1 MPAQET
7 SLAAFPT
14 LLLLLPF
21 FSALVLLLGHRLL
34 KGAGVYLSLFSAA
47 ACFVVSLL
55 MLGSTNPAEAVPL
68 LPFLEVG
75 KFRFAIDALLDQQCR
90 GMLFIVTSIGLL
102 VHIFSLGYMKD
113 DPGRVRFFGSLS
125 LFMFSMTGIVL
136 AGNLIMMF
144 IFWEL
149 VGVSSY
155 LLIGHWFEKPSA
167 AEASKKAFLTNR
179 IGDFGFM
186 IGILMLFAANHGNV
200 SFAGEDGL
208 RAALSGGTLQHIAQT
223 QGTYMTIA
231 VLCLFMGAVG
241 KSAQF
246 PLHVW
251 LPDAMEGPTPVSA
264 LIHAATMV
272 AAGVYMLVRV
282 AFLIEAS
289 PVAAQTIA
297 WIGGITALMAALM
310 ATQQNDIKRVL
321 AYSTLSQ
328 LGYMVMAVGL
338 FAMQHAGAHQEAV
351 PGHPA
356 MFHLYTH
363 AFFKAMLFLG
373 AGAVIHA
380 CHHEQDMWKMGGLM
394 KHMPVTFV
402 TFALGTAS
410 LMGLPFVTSGF
421 WSKEAIL
428 GVAFEVKGGS
438 PLFWIGVGT
447 ALLTA
452 FYMTRLF
459 VVAFLGKPRSDSA
472 HHAVEAPVVML
483 LPLLALGLLTLVSA
497 VPGIARLLEA
507 MKPHHAEEHAT
518 VMIASI
524 AALVIG
530 AGGAF
535 KLYRGKDRDPVRIP
549 LFANKFYFDE
559 IYAVLVRVLQ
569 DSLAWVIA
577 GLDRLIVD
585 GLFSRLP
592 AFVARRAGAA
602 ARVLQ
607 GGHLQAYTFL
617 LGLGVL
623 LVIYVVVFVLPAPGH

>member
-1 MPAQET
+1 MPDQE
-7 SLAAFPT
+7 AALLPS
-14 LLLLLPF
+14 LLLLLPLF
-21 FSALVLLLGHRLL
+21 TALTILLGHKLL
-34 KGAGVYLSLFSAA
+34 KGACVFLSVASAA
-47 ACFVVSLL
+47 ICFVISVALL
-55 MLGSTNPAEAVPL
+55 HSQLSTPVL
-68 LPFLEVG
+68 LPFLSVG
-75 KFRFAIDALLDQQCR
+75 DITIAIDALIDQQSR
-90 GMLFIVTSIGLL
+90 GMMLIVTSIGLL
-102 VHIFSLGYMKD
+102 VHVFSLGYMKED
-113 DPGRVRFFGSLS
+113 AGKVRFFGALS

-149 VGVSSY
+149 VGLSSY
-155 LLIGHWFEKPSA
+155 LLIGHWFDKASA
-167 AEASKKAFLTNR
+167 ADASKKAFLTNR

-200 SFAGEDGL
+200 NFVGDEGLMNSFQNGNL
-208 RAALSGGTLQHIAQT
+208 HHLMTSQPWFITVAA
-223 QGTYMTIA
+223 
-231 VLCLFMGAVG
+231 LCLFMGAVG
-241 KSAQF
+241 KSAQA

-272 AAGVYMLVRV
+272 AAGVFMLVRCSFV
-282 AFLIEAS
+282 IEAS
-289 PVAAQTIA
+289 PDAAQVIA

-338 FAMQHAGAHQEAV
+338 LAMQVGTHQHEAG

-373 AGAVIHA
+373 SGAIIYA

-402 TFALGTAS
+402 TFAIGTAA
-410 LMGLPFVTSGF
+410 LMGVPFITSGF

-428 GVAFEVKGGS
+428 GLAFEVKGGS
-438 PLFWIGVGT
+438 PFFWIGVMT
-447 ALLTA
+447 AMLTA

-459 VVAFLGKPRSDSA
+459 VVVFMGKPRTDSA
-472 HHAVEAPVVML
+472 HHSVEAPIIMV
-483 LPLLALGLLTLVSA
+483 LPLLILAGLTVFS
-497 VPGIARLLEA
+497 VPLAGLFEA
-507 MKPHHAEEHAT
+507 MKPNHAETHLT

-524 AALVIG
+524 LALIVG
-530 AGGAF
+530 AGTGF
-535 KLYRGKDRDPVRIP
+535 VLYRGKDKDPLNIK
-549 LFANKFYFDE
+549 LFANKFYIDE
-559 IYAVLVRVLQ
+559 IYAVIVKVFQ
-569 DSLAWVIA
+569 DAVAWIVA
-577 GLDRLIVD
+577 GLENLIVD
-585 GLFSRLP
+585 GIMARLP
-592 AFVARRAGAA
+592 AFLAARVGSA

-607 GGHLQAYTFL
+607 GGHLQGYTFL

-623 LVIYVVVFVLPAPGH
+623 LVIYVVVFVLPSVGH